1 VKRTLILA
9 ALIFVAHTSAALA
22 DDWIQTGYTDADESS
37 GYLRLSLG
45 SGRTDFS
52 GGASTDGFWGFG
64 MEAAAGVT
72 FSDRVRWDF
81 VELAYNGP
89 EFPGALGGGSR
100 LDLQTTVWIGDF
112 DPNHRFH
119 PFFGAGVG
127 SARYSESNEVDW
139 GFAWNA
145 GAGFEFQLTSEL
157 AIGPRYTFRR
167 MDLDVPTGVLG
178 VTEDVNVNT
187 HEFTLSIVWSN

>member
-1 VKRTLILA
+1 MKRTLILA
-9 ALIFVAHTSAALA
+9 ALIFIAHTTAALA
-22 DDWIQTGYTDADESS
+22 DDWIQTGYNDADESS

-45 SGRTDFS
+45 SGRSDS
-52 GGASTDGFWGFG
+52 LSTDGFWGFG

-81 VELAYNGP
+81 VELAYNSQ
-89 EFPGALGGGSR
+89 EFSGSTGSSR
-100 LDLQTTVWIGDF
+100 LDLQTNVWIGDF

-119 PFFGAGVG
+119 PFLGAGVG

-167 MDLDVPTGVLG
+167 MDLDVPTVVPGLTQEVKM
-178 VTEDVNVNT
+178 NT

>member
-1 VKRTLILA
+1 MKRTLILA
-9 ALIFVAHTSAALA
+9 ALIVIAHTTAALA

-45 SGRTDFS
+45 SGRTDLS
-52 GGASTDGFWGFG
+52 LGGSSSDGFWGFG

-81 VELAYNGP
+81 VELAYNSQ
-89 EFPGALGGGSR
+89 EFPGSTGSSR
-100 LDLQTTVWIGDF
+100 LDLQTNVWFGDF
-112 DPNHRFH
+112 DPDHRFH
-119 PFFGAGVG
+119 PFLGAGLG
-127 SARYSESNEVDW
+127 SARYSLLNSPDW

-145 GAGFEFQLTSEL
+145 GAGFEFQLTSDF
-157 AIGPRYTFRR
+157 AIGPRYTFRQAILSG
-167 MDLDVPTGVLG
+167 DLD
-178 VTEDVNVNT
+178 VNT